1 MADNDIAV
9 AKIVEQGG
17 LDLVDQGFEVFR
29 DHPCSQSGIDRVDG
43 CTAGTDQRLRV
54 KVDPRLYSGALPG
67 DDCHPVSQVGQ
78 DTGVVVYG

>member
-1 MADNDIAV
+1 MANNDIAV
-9 AKIVEQGG
+9 TNIVEQDG

-29 DHPCSQSGIDRVDG
+29 DYSGGERGIDRVNRFA
-43 CTAGTDQRLRV
+43 AGTDQRLSV
-54 KVDPRLYSGALPG
+54 KVDSRLYGGALPS